1 MYPLKTGSVGSL
13 PSEMDRN
20 LVAAAS
26 TAEAVAITAEAGEQ
40 QDPDNPIA
48 AAVVS
53 AAENATSVVSAS
65 VVSASVV
72 SAAVITATEE
82 QQQNNP
88 DTAVVASIV
97 VLCASTSAGIVTSA
111 VGSSQITHF
120 SASKMFVLWFIVCTP
135 ACQCFIQNACINSDM
150 Y

>member
-20 LVAAAS
+20 LVAAAA
-26 TAEAVAITAEAGEQ
+26 TAESVAVTAEAGEQ
-40 QDPDNPIA
+40 KDPDDPIA
-48 AAVVS
+48 ASVVS
-53 AAENATSVVSAS
+53 AAENATA

>member
-20 LVAAAS
+20 LVAAAA

-40 QDPDNPIA
+40 QDPDNPVA
-48 AAVVS
+48 ASVVS
-53 AAENATSVVSAS
+53 AAENATA

>member
-26 TAEAVAITAEAGEQ
+26 TAEAVAVATEAGEQ
-40 QDPDNPIA
+40 QDPDNPVA

-53 AAENATSVVSAS
+53 AAENATS

>member
-53 AAENATSVVSAS
+53 AAENATSVVA
-65 VVSASVV
+65 ASVV

>member
-26 TAEAVAITAEAGEQ
+26 TAEAVAVATEAGEQ
-40 QDPDNPIA
+40 QDPDNPVA
-48 AAVVS
+48 ASVVS
-53 AAENATSVVSAS
+53 AAENAT
-65 VVSASVV
+65 SVV

>member
-20 LVAAAS
+20 LVAAAA

-40 QDPDNPIA
+40 QDPDNPVA
-48 AAVVS
+48 ASVVS
-53 AAENATSVVSAS
+53 AAENATAIVAT
-65 VVSASVV
+65 SVV
-72 SAAVITATEE
+72 SAAVISATEE
-82 QQQNNP
+82 QQQDNP
-88 DTAVVASIV
+88 DTAVTSIV

>member
-26 TAEAVAITAEAGEQ
+26 TAEAVAVATEAGEQ
-40 QDPDNPIA
+40 QDPDNPVA
-48 AAVVS
+48 ASVVS
-53 AAENATSVVSAS
+53 AAENATAVVATA
-65 VVSASVV
+65 VT
-72 SAAVITATEE
+72 AAVITAAAATEE
-82 QQQNNP
+82 QQQDNP
-88 DTAVVASIV
+88 DTAVASIV

-135 ACQCFIQNACINSDM
+135 ACQCFIQNACINSNM

>member
-40 QDPDNPIA
+40 QDPDNPVA
-48 AAVVS
+48 ASVVS
-53 AAENATSVVSAS
+53 AAENATA

>member
-53 AAENATSVVSAS
+53 AAENATS

>member
-26 TAEAVAITAEAGEQ
+26 TAEAVAVATEAGEQ
-40 QDPDNPIA
+40 QDPDNPVA
-48 AAVVS
+48 ASVVS
-53 AAENATSVVSAS
+53 AAENATAIVAT
-65 VVSASVV
+65 SVV
-72 SAAVITATEE
+72 SAAVISATEE
-82 QQQNNP
+82 QQQDNP
-88 DTAVVASIV
+88 DTAVTSIV

>member
-20 LVAAAS
+20 LVAAAA
-26 TAEAVAITAEAGEQ
+26 TAESVAVTAEAGEQ
-40 QDPDNPIA
+40 QNPDDPIT

-53 AAENATSVVSAS
+53 AAENATSVVST
-65 VVSASVV
+65 SVV
-72 SAAVITATEE
+72 SAAVITAAEE
-82 QQQNNP
+82 QQQDNP

>member
-20 LVAAAS
+20 LVAAAA

-40 QDPDNPIA
+40 QDPDNPVA
-48 AAVVS
+48 ASVVS
-53 AAENATSVVSAS
+53 AAENATA

-135 ACQCFIQNACINSDM
+135 ACQCFIQNA
-150 Y
+150 

>member
-20 LVAAAS
+20 LVAAAA
-26 TAEAVAITAEAGEQ
+26 TAEAVAVATEAGEQ
-40 QDPDNPIA
+40 QDPDNPVA
-48 AAVVS
+48 ASVVS
-53 AAENATSVVSAS
+53 AAENATA

>member
-1 MYPLKTGSVGSL
+1 MYSLKTGSVGSL

-20 LVAAAS
+20 LVAAAA

-40 QDPDNPIA
+40 QDPDNPVA
-48 AAVVS
+48 ASVVS
-53 AAENATSVVSAS
+53 AAENATA

-135 ACQCFIQNACINSDM
+135 ACQCFIQDACINSDM

>member
-20 LVAAAS
+20 LVAAAA
-26 TAEAVAITAEAGEQ
+26 TAESVAVTAEAGEQ
-40 QDPDNPIA
+40 KDPDDPIA
-48 AAVVS
+48 ASVVS
-53 AAENATSVVSAS
+53 AAENAAAIVATA
-65 VVSASVV
+65 VV
-72 SAAVITATEE
+72 SAAVVTAAEE
-82 QQQNNP
+82 QQQDNP
-88 DTAVVASIV
+88 DTAVASIV

-135 ACQCFIQNACINSDM
+135 ACQCFIQNACINSNM

>member
-20 LVAAAS
+20 LVAAAA
-26 TAEAVAITAEAGEQ
+26 TAESVAVTAEAGEQ
-40 QDPDNPIA
+40 KDPDDPIA
-48 AAVVS
+48 ASVVS
-53 AAENATSVVSAS
+53 AAENATAIVAT
-65 VVSASVV
+65 SVV
-72 SAAVITATEE
+72 SAAVISATEE
-82 QQQNNP
+82 QQQDNP
-88 DTAVVASIV
+88 DTAVTSIV
-97 VLCASTSAGIVTSA
+97 VLCASTPAGIVTSA

>member
-1 MYPLKTGSVGSL
+1 MYSLKTGSVGSL

-20 LVAAAS
+20 LVAAAA

-40 QDPDNPIA
+40 QDPDNPVA
-48 AAVVS
+48 ASVVS
-53 AAENATSVVSAS
+53 AAENATA

>member
-20 LVAAAS
+20 LVAAAA
-26 TAEAVAITAEAGEQ
+26 TAESVAVTAEAGEQ
-40 QDPDNPIA
+40 KDPDDPIA
-48 AAVVS
+48 ASVVS
-53 AAENATSVVSAS
+53 AAENAAAIVATA
-65 VVSASVV
+65 VV
-72 SAAVITATEE
+72 SAAVVTAAEE
-82 QQQNNP
+82 QQQDNP

>member
-20 LVAAAS
+20 LVAAAA
-26 TAEAVAITAEAGEQ
+26 TAESVAVTAEAGEQ
-40 QDPDNPIA
+40 KDPDDPIA
-48 AAVVS
+48 ASVVS
-53 AAENATSVVSAS
+53 AAENATAVVATA
-65 VVSASVV
+65 VT
-72 SAAVITATEE
+72 AAVITAAAATEE
-82 QQQNNP
+82 QQQDNP
-88 DTAVVASIV
+88 DTAVASIV

-120 SASKMFVLWFIVCTP
+120 SASKMFVLWIIVCTP
-135 ACQCFIQNACINSDM
+135 ACQCFIQNACINSNM

>member
-13 PSEMDRN
+13 PSELDRN
-20 LVAAAS
+20 LVAAAA

-40 QDPDNPIA
+40 QDPDNPVA
-48 AAVVS
+48 ASVVS
-53 AAENATSVVSAS
+53 AAENATAIVAKSVVS
-65 VVSASVV
+65 
-72 SAAVITATEE
+72 ATEE
-82 QQQNNP
+82 QQQDNP
-88 DTAVVASIV
+88 DTAVTSIV

>member
-26 TAEAVAITAEAGEQ
+26 TAEAVAVATEAGEQ

-53 AAENATSVVSAS
+53 AAENATAIVAT
-65 VVSASVV
+65 SVV
-72 SAAVITATEE
+72 SAAVISATEE
-82 QQQNNP
+82 QQQDNP
-88 DTAVVASIV
+88 DTAVTSIV

>member
-26 TAEAVAITAEAGEQ
+26 TAEAVAVATEAGEQ
-40 QDPDNPIA
+40 QDPDDPIA

-53 AAENATSVVSAS
+53 AAKNATSVVA
-65 VVSASVV
+65 ASVV
-72 SAAVITATEE
+72 SAAVTTATEE
-82 QQQNNP
+82 QQQDNP
-88 DTAVVASIV
+88 DTAVGASIV

>member
-20 LVAAAS
+20 LVAAAA
-26 TAEAVAITAEAGEQ
+26 TAESVAVTAEAGEQ
-40 QDPDNPIA
+40 KDPDDPIA
-48 AAVVS
+48 ASVVS
-53 AAENATSVVSAS
+53 AAENAAAIVATA
-65 VVSASVV
+65 VV
-72 SAAVITATEE
+72 SAAVVTAAEE
-82 QQQNNP
+82 QQQDNP

-135 ACQCFIQNACINSDM
+135 ACQCFIQNACINSNM

>member
-20 LVAAAS
+20 LVAAAA
-26 TAEAVAITAEAGEQ
+26 TAESVAVTAEAGEQ
-40 QDPDNPIA
+40 QDPDDPVTA
-48 AAVVS
+48 SAVS
-53 AAENATSVVSAS
+53 AAENATAVVSTA
-65 VVSASVV
+65 VA
-72 SAAVITATEE
+72 AAVIAAAEE
-82 QQQNNP
+82 QQQDNP
-88 DTAVVASIV
+88 DTAVASIV

-135 ACQCFIQNACINSDM
+135 ACQCFIQNACINFDM